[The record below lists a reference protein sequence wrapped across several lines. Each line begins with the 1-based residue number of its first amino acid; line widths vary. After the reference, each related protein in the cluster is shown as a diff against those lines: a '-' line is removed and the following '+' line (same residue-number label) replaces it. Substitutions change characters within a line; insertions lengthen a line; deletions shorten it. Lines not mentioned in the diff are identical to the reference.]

1 MAINEKA
8 TVELQVN
15 GEQAKQE
22 LKALEGTAIRLQQEI
37 NAAYA
42 AGDIKKMKKLQKEL
56 DTTNRQL
63 KMMRTNTVNINE
75 AMKNLSDKSPK
86 DLQNIVN

>member
-42 AGDIKKMKKLQKEL
+42 ACDIKKMK
-56 DTTNRQL
+56 
-63 KMMRTNTVNINE
+63 
-75 AMKNLSDKSPK
+75 
-86 DLQNIVN
+86 